1 MTTVIRKR
9 KGQYGWLVKQ
19 NMQIRMM
26 IKIKPTNEE
35 VAIV

>member
-1 MTTVIRKR
+1 MTIVIRKR

-19 NMQIRMM
+19 DMQIRMM
-26 IKIKPTNEE
+26 IKIKQTNAD

>member
-1 MTTVIRKR
+1 MTIVIRKR

-26 IKIKPTNEE
+26 IKIKPTYGD